1 MASKV
6 TFYEEKSGKL
16 KELCDVRNAPVPP
29 KGMKILLVSGDKEER
44 REVLS
49 SAYVVREFALEDN
62 RWHAEVSVVLGPKIK
77 KAGA

>member
-49 SAYVVREFALEDN
+49 CVR
-62 RWHAEVSVVLGPKIK
+62 GT
-77 KAGA
+77 